1 MDPILFSLLFAW
13 YLMSR
18 GIPDLAYVMGGRMP
32 LRYQKMKQAHRRNAG
47 KGDPGQP
54 DRYRFRDF
62 MRDRW
67 DECWRDADKWV
78 RTRRAAKEGKPAE
91 EWDILPIRED
101 QAPAVKSADDSDL
114 TPADSAPEI
123 DTAESEPKTTSDQET
138 THVHRPGE
146 TCDCPTNAELR
157 RIHDEQL
164 ALRERCAY
172 APDCTAKPKPNH
184 RYCDSHEAVVAREY
198 REEQNQGPG
207 TTETKPEPEPTNRPN
222 LTLIS
227 AIRQEAPA
235 MSAPTSYSG
244 SAEITNIESVR
255 TFSGELQA
263 HVAQQINPEIERA
276 IAAMRNAGEE
286 HAVDKYVLAMAKFN
300 EAIGIIE
307 EGVTELNDRHGL
319 MEEAVNSTEAPAQTE
334 FYQHR

>member
-13 YLMSR
+13 YLVSR

-123 DTAESEPKTTSDQET
+123 ETGTPEPTATATEEAET
-138 THVHRPGE
+138 T
-146 TCDCPTNAELR
+146 TNHDDTPSSTTTPQEVAE
-157 RIHDEQL
+157 I
-164 ALRERCAY
+164 
-172 APDCTAKPKPNH
+172 
-184 RYCDSHEAVVAREY
+184 S
-198 REEQNQGPG
+198 
-207 TTETKPEPEPTNRPN
+207 KPEPIIPH
-222 LTLIS
+222 LTLVTES
-227 AIRQEAPA
+227 TTAQEAPS

-263 HVAQQINPEIERA
+263 HVAEQINPEIERA
-276 IAAMRNAGEE
+276 IAAMRNVAVEE
-286 HAVDKYVLAMAKFN
+286 DTVGKYVLAMAKFN
-300 EAIGIIE
+300 EAIGILE
-307 EGVTELNDRHGL
+307 EGVTELNGRHGL